1 VATSR
6 DREPQ
11 ESARSIERAGRL
23 PPLLPYFSGGN
34 PCHRTRQ
41 EYTTALKAAKFL
53 VIAHG
58 TADEVANA
66 KSIIETIGAAQV
78 AAHQA

>member
-1 VATSR
+1 VLAPHTTL
-6 DREPQ
+6 Q
-11 ESARSIERAGRL
+11 Q
-23 PPLLPYFSGGN
+23 GGN

-41 EYTTALKAAKFL
+41 EYKTALKAAKFL

-66 KSIIETIGAAQV
+66 KSIIETSRIAQV
-78 AAHQA
+78 AARQA